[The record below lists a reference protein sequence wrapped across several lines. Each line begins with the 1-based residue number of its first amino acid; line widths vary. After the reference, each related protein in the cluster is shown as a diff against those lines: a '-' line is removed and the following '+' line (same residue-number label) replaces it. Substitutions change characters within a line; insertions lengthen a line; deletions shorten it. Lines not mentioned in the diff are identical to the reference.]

1 MEIVATICSRKKRE
15 DAGLLPAKER
25 YTGEHIAAVDR
36 IAQDAGK
43 PLYILSG
50 LLGLLRGD
58 EGVELYDYLLTV
70 EMVQP
75 LSVRIATRLRSEGIT
90 GIDFYTQSG
99 EKWRPYESAMRLG
112 AEASGVPLRVHSL

>member
-15 DAGLLPAKER
+15 DAGLLPARER
-25 YTGEHIAAVDR
+25 YAGEHIPVVGR
-36 IAQDAGK
+36 IAHEAGK

-50 LLGLLRGD
+50 LFGLLHGD
-58 EGVELYDYLLTV
+58 EGVELYDYLLPV

-75 LSVRIATRLRSEGIT
+75 LSIRIATRLRAEGVT

-99 EKWRPYESAMRLG
+99 DKWRPYESAMRLG
-112 AEASGVPLRVHSL
+112 AEASGARLRVHSL